1 MITDSLFTSS
11 SKLSCRHLR
20 STGTSLTDV
29 SSISTQQMMLKE
41 TCSCSTCTCSNKS
54 IAYQNQLKSVP
65 SFSFENNDDCLTYAF
80 ITLYES
86 SLWCMQIIYELF
98 FKSLWQIFIYL
109 KQEMQYNRSHNH
121 TCNRVDMVSI
131 NKSTMNNSSLISK
144 KRNYSDSSRYHW
156 RLNEA
161 RNRESHRRLPRNNR
175 LLGRENTLL
184 RKDLHRVSSNQ
195 NMNQTT
201 YKPQDSR
208 SIDTNIVFVPIRSSY
223 CQTDTL
229 NNDLPTINVDL
240 SQSEKTIN
248 LSEQLTD
255 KVHHRL
261 HEPLMLMNREM
272 LCRQNRASFYSTIP
286 SGDNLFQQSS
296 NEKKEILCNECTK
309 PMDVQTDKTLL
320 SNSSQISNFHLHQ
333 RKQCPQKI
341 KQNRRIID
349 DCSIP
354 LTLTTS
360 LHSNLSLY
368 NEDYFLKKKIHHLF
382 NDKLHFQ

>member
-1 MITDSLFTSS
+1 MITDSLLTLS
-11 SKLSCRHLR
+11 SKPSCRHLH

-29 SSISTQQMMLKE
+29 SSFSTRPMMLKE

-54 IAYQNQLKSVP
+54 FVYQNKLKSAP
-65 SFSFENNDDCLTYAF
+65 SFSFENNDNCLTYAF

-98 FKSLWQIFIYL
+98 FKSLWQIFMYL
-109 KQEMQYNRSHNH
+109 KQEIQYDRSRHQ
-121 TCNRVDMVSI
+121 TCNHRVDMVSI
-131 NKSTMNNSSLISK
+131 NKSTMNNYSLTSK
-144 KRNYSDSSRYHW
+144 KRNYSDLSRYHL

-161 RNRESHRRLPRNNR
+161 RNRERHRRLPRNNR

-184 RKDLHRVSSNQ
+184 RKDLHPVSSNQ
-195 NMNQTT
+195 NMNQTSC
-201 YKPQDSR
+201 KQQDSR
-208 SIDTNIVFVPIRSSY
+208 SIDTNVVFVPIRSSY

-240 SQSEKTIN
+240 NQSEKTIN

-255 KVHHRL
+255 KVHHCL
-261 HEPLMLMNREM
+261 HEPLMLMTREM
-272 LCRQNRASFYSTIP
+272 SCRQNRTSFYSTIP

-309 PMDVQTDKTLL
+309 PMNVQTDKALL
-320 SNSSQISNFHLHQ
+320 SNSNQIFNFHLHQ
-333 RKQCPQKI
+333 GKQCPKKI

-368 NEDYFLKKKIHHLF
+368 NEDYFLKKIYS
-382 NDKLHFQ
+382 